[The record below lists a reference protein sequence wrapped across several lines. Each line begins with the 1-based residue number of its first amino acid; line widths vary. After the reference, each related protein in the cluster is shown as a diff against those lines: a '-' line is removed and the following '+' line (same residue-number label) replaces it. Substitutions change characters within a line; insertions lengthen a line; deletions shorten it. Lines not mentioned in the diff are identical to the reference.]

1 MYVIKKKEIQI
12 MKKYITAKF
21 LNTKFNTVFE
31 QDFNS
36 YNEFEKFLIVNKQY
50 VLLNVVYAK

>member
-1 MYVIKKKEIQI
+1 

-21 LNTKFNTVFE
+21 LNTNFNTVFE